1 MYPSETYLS
10 YSVSQTLVP
19 LDPEEKCSRVEA
31 FPSKNGNHPYSH
43 GPCSSTSEDQLECVT
58 VPQSQKK
65 KKSLR
70 TMCGGGRKCYSCRLY
85 NDPLLGHGCGAHLTL
100 GGGVLIETEP
110 EASASE
116 RYLRCLLLPSVITC
130 QLPFQT
136 WQLTVETSKTKSQ
149 RFS

>member
-1 MYPSETYLS
+1 MQQSGGIPKQEWKPSLQPWS
-10 YSVSQTLVP
+10 LLIHLRRPAGVCHSSSVT
-19 LDPEEKCSRVEA
+19 
-31 FPSKNGNHPYSH
+31 
-43 GPCSSTSEDQLECVT
+43 
-58 VPQSQKK
+58 KK
-65 KKSLR
+65 KQSLR
-70 TMCGGGRKCYSCRLY
+70 TMCGGGRKWYSCRLY